1 MNSQSIDKNP
11 WSLPFFDHLTQN
23 VDFIAW
29 NTTNPNGL
37 DYKIIVNDKH
47 ITHIPNVMLHHWRIN
62 FLGKLEEITSIIVLE
77 NNEIRDTFYIN
88 SEDDREL
95 FKKMSYR
102 VIEN

>member
-1 MNSQSIDKNP
+1 
-11 WSLPFFDHLTQN
+11 
-23 VDFIAW
+23 
-29 NTTNPNGL
+29 
-37 DYKIIVNDKH
+37 
-47 ITHIPNVMLHHWRIN
+47 MLHHWRIN

-77 NNEIRDTFYIN
+77 NDKIRDTFYIN

>member
-1 MNSQSIDKNP
+1 
-11 WSLPFFDHLTQN
+11 
-23 VDFIAW
+23 
-29 NTTNPNGL
+29 
-37 DYKIIVNDKH
+37 
-47 ITHIPNVMLHHWRIN
+47 MLHHWRIN

>member
-1 MNSQSIDKNP
+1 M
-11 WSLPFFDHLTQN
+11 
-23 VDFIAW
+23 
-29 NTTNPNGL
+29 
-37 DYKIIVNDKH
+37 NDKQV
-47 ITHIPNVMLHHWRIN
+47 IHIPSVMLNHWTIN

-77 NNEIRDTFYIN
+77 NDKIRDTFYIN